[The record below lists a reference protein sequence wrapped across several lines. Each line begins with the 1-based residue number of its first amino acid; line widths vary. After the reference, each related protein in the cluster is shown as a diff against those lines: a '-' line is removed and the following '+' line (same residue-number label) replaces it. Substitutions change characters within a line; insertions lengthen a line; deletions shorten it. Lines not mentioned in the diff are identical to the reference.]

1 MSTREEQIKPWGFI
15 SPFAK
20 NSLQDREMC
29 NLTITRKSTVSATMA
44 LYTNEQLREAER
56 RAEERVRA
64 EIGRDSERLDWL
76 EKTSV
81 NVEDLNIHCLM
92 NTDGRTSFG
101 VCGTGN
107 YEETLRH
114 AIDEAREVG

>member
-1 MSTREEQIKPWGFI
+1 MRTRDEQID
-15 SPFAK
+15 
-20 NSLQDREMC
+20 SLYHDY
-29 NLTITRKSTVSATMA
+29 I
-44 LYTNEQLREAER
+44 YTAFSRSDFLAHILEAER
-56 RAEERVRA
+56 RAEQRARA

-81 NVEDLNIHCLM
+81 NSEDLNIHCLM

-107 YEETLRH
+107 YEETLRQ
-114 AIDEAREVG
+114 AIDAAREVE